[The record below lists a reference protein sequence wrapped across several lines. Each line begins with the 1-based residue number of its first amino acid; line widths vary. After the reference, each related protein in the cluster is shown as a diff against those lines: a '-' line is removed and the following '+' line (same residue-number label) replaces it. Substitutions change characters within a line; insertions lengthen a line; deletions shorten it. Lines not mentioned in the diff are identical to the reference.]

1 MKAYF
6 VALVISFYFM
16 GSIFGMDFGSTTSE
30 LESLIEQSRLMQ
42 SHGKNDMEA
51 NLDAFQV
58 MMLKQFFLKHLF
70 SDEMSILTEEEQD
83 EFGTMG
89 VYSQQKSMMMEEFAK
104 RLAEKDVLGIKK
116 QILKEISSEQQTGR
130 Y

>member
-1 MKAYF
+1 MKACFFALLVYF
-6 VALVISFYFM
+6 LFI
-16 GSIFGMDFGSTTSE
+16 GSVFGMDFGDTTSE
-30 LESLIEQSRLMQ
+30 LETLIEQSRLMQ
-42 SHGKNDMEA
+42 SNGKNDMES

-70 SDEMSILTEEEQD
+70 SDEMSILTEDEKD
-83 EFGTMG
+83 EFGSMG

-116 QILKEISSEQQTGR
+116 QIMKEISSEQETGR

>member
-1 MKAYF
+1 MKACFFALLVYF
-6 VALVISFYFM
+6 LFI
-16 GSIFGMDFGSTTSE
+16 GSVFGMDFGDTTSE
-30 LESLIEQSRLMQ
+30 LETLIEQSRLMQ
-42 SHGKNDMEA
+42 SNGKNDMES

-70 SDEMSILTEEEQD
+70 SDEMSILTEDEKD
-83 EFGTMG
+83 EFGSMG

-116 QILKEISSEQQTGR
+116 QIMKEISSEQQTGR

>member
-1 MKAYF
+1 MKTYCF
-6 VALVISFYFM
+6 ALVISFYFM
-16 GSIFGMDFGSTTSE
+16 GAIFGMDFGNTSSE

-116 QILKEISSEQQTGR
+116 QILKEISSEQETGR

>member
-1 MKAYF
+1 MKACFFALLVYF
-6 VALVISFYFM
+6 LFI
-16 GSIFGMDFGSTTSE
+16 GSVFGMDFGDTTSE
-30 LESLIEQSRLMQ
+30 LETLIEQSRLMQ
-42 SHGKNDMEA
+42 SNGKNDMES

-70 SDEMSILTEEEQD
+70 SDEMSILTEDEKD
-83 EFGTMG
+83 EFGSMG

-116 QILKEISSEQQTGR
+116 QILKEISSEQETGR